1 MNHFPCIPENY
12 LICWKPIISF
22 LKGVYLDM
30 SLLRFFRY
38 CVSSNK
44 LYYTNMYF
52 NFRYSNYL
60 SMYSIV
66 HFTLENSV
74 SVVCSKWIFGYE
86 SNHMCYFP
94 KKNQR
99 KLLKENADVDI
110 NWPSFSCKINTIS
123 YTKLLFLKRNICR

>member
-1 MNHFPCIPENY
+1 
-12 LICWKPIISF
+12 
-22 LKGVYLDM
+22 
-30 SLLRFFRY
+30 
-38 CVSSNK
+38 
-44 LYYTNMYF
+44 MYF

-123 YTKLLFLKRNICR
+123 YTKHSNFLYQDAIVLEEKYTQVKRFLYTRHRESVL